1 MKNHNILYGV
11 VGLLIGVLVTSSF
24 CLYKNDGAKNRDGDT
39 NEMTH
44 RMSDGSAMED
54 KDMDMSHTMDSMMS
68 GLEGKTGNEFDEAFL
83 SEMIVH
89 HEGAVVMAQAVLK
102 TSKRP
107 ELIKLAN
114 EIISAQTKE
123 ITMMQDWQKS
133 WFK

>member
-1 MKNHNILYGV
+1 MKNQNILHGAI
-11 VGLLIGVLVTSSF
+11 GLLIGVLITSSF
-24 CLYKNDGAKNRDGDT
+24 YLYNNGTKNHESK
-39 NEMTH
+39 MTH
-44 RMSDGSAMED
+44 KMSDGSMMED
-54 KDMDMSHTMDSMMS
+54 KDMDISHTMDSMMS

-89 HEGAVVMAQAVLK
+89 HEGAVTMAQAVLK

-123 ITMMQDWQKS
+123 ITMMQDWKKS